1 MGPPLKPIVLPNG
14 LVNCSS
20 FQSGRPET
28 GGVPFGRRFT
38 AAASACLAA
47 SWAWCR
53 CGASSGVRDRLA
65 DPGPLDAADHHH
77 NPEVAA
83 RALAQ
88 GGSCQIPRS
97 GRDSR
102 SWAWV
107 SPRRGSCAA
116 PPSEKRSSLSGARF
130 EQINERGC
138 IRYCDALT
146 IYASL
151 GADDLGHRL
160 GPDHTAARYRYR
172 KRSIDRCETAEWNG
186 TFLSPCLPSWH

>member
-1 MGPPLKPIVLPNG
+1 VLPNG

-77 NPEVAA
+77 NPDVAA

-88 GGSCQIPRS
+88 GGSCQSLVAVAIVVPGLGCPLAEAR
-97 GRDSR
+97 
-102 SWAWV
+102 A
-107 SPRRGSCAA
+107 PRRQAKNA
-116 PPSEKRSSLSGARF
+116 LHYQAQDSSKSTRGAYSLLRR
-130 EQINERGC
+130 I
-138 IRYCDALT
+138 I

-151 GADDLGHRL
+151 FADDLGHRL

-172 KRSIDRCETAEWNG
+172 KRSIDRCETAEWNV
-186 TFLSPCLPSWH
+186 TFQSACLPSWH